1 MKKLKRVILFLLVF
15 AVLLWACSA
24 GIQIIVRNVSGS
36 VSGRSRVFASVS
48 AEKKNTIDV
57 LVAGDSESYTSVS
70 PMDLWDRA
78 GIAAYDCGQPWQR
91 IQETYYILKTAFRTQ
106 SPKLVLFETNTMF
119 RDPGFLKNVQLS
131 LTEPL
136 AYHFPVIKYHNAWK
150 ALFDGPGGPK
160 KSYKGFEIRDKVVS
174 YEGDEEYMKETKD
187 KAQIPEVVR
196 IYMEKIKRLCE
207 KNGANL
213 LLVSAPSPKNYN
225 YKKHNS
231 LEEYARENDLPYVD
245 LNMKFRDIGIDWKM
259 DSYDRGDHL
268 NISGARKVT
277 AYMGKYLSDNYDLPD
292 RRNDDGWREWDN
304 LAREYLEELELK
316 MAFLSYTL
324 SFILASE
331 KR

>member
-78 GIAAYDCGQPWQR
+78 GIAAYDCGQPGQR

-174 YEGDEEYMKETKD
+174 YEGDVEYMKETKD

-207 KNGANL
+207 KNGADL

-245 LNMKFRDIGIDWKM
+245 LNMKFRDIGIDWKQ

-277 AYMGKYLSDNYDLPD
+277 AYIGEYLADNYDLPD
-292 RRNDDGWREWDN
+292 RRNDDGWREWDD
-304 LAREYLEELELK
+304 LAREYLEEL
-316 MAFLSYTL
+316 
-324 SFILASE
+324 
-331 KR
+331 

>member
-1 MKKLKRVILFLLVF
+1 MKKLKRVIMFLLVF

-24 GIQIIVRNVSGS
+24 GIQIIVRNVRGS
-36 VSGRSRVFASVS
+36 QSGRSRVFASVS

-78 GIAAYDCGQPWQR
+78 GIAAYDCGQPGQR

-150 ALFDGPGGPK
+150 ALFDGPGGLK

-207 KNGANL
+207 KNGADL

-245 LNMKFRDIGIDWKM
+245 LNMKFRDIGIDWKL

-277 AYMGKYLSDNYDLPD
+277 AYIGQYLADNYDLPD
-292 RRNDDGWREWDN
+292 RRNDDGWREWDD
-304 LAREYLEELELK
+304 LAREYLEEL
-316 MAFLSYTL
+316 
-324 SFILASE
+324 
-331 KR
+331 

>member
-78 GIAAYDCGQPWQR
+78 GIAAYDCGQPGQR

-119 RDPGFLKNVQLS
+119 RDPGFLQNVQLS

-174 YEGDEEYMKETKD
+174 YEGDEAYMKETKN

-196 IYMEKIKRLCE
+196 VYMEKIKRLCE
-207 KNGANL
+207 KNGADL

-231 LEEYARENDLPYVD
+231 LEEYARENNLPYVD
-245 LNMKFRDIGIDWKM
+245 LNMKFRDIGIDWKQ

-277 AYMGKYLSDNYDLPD
+277 AYIGQYLADNYDLPD
-292 RRNDDGWREWDN
+292 RRNDDGWRAWDN
-304 LAREYLEELELK
+304 LAREYLEEL
-316 MAFLSYTL
+316 
-324 SFILASE
+324 
-331 KR
+331 

>member
-1 MKKLKRVILFLLVF
+1 MFLLVF

-78 GIAAYDCGQPWQR
+78 GIAAYDCGQPGQR

-207 KNGANL
+207 KNGADL

-245 LNMKFRDIGIDWKM
+245 LNMKFRDIGIDWKQ

-277 AYMGKYLSDNYDLPD
+277 AYIGEYLADNYDLPD
-292 RRNDDGWREWDN
+292 RRNDDGWREWDD
-304 LAREYLEELELK
+304 LAREYLEEL
-316 MAFLSYTL
+316 
-324 SFILASE
+324 
-331 KR
+331 

>member
-78 GIAAYDCGQPWQR
+78 GIAAYDCGQPGQR

-207 KNGANL
+207 KNGADL

-231 LEEYARENDLPYVD
+231 LEEYARENNLPYVD
-245 LNMKFRDIGIDWKM
+245 LNMKFRDIGIDWKQ

-277 AYMGKYLSDNYDLPD
+277 AYIGEYLADNYDLPD
-292 RRNDDGWREWDN
+292 RRNDDGWREWDD
-304 LAREYLEELELK
+304 LAREYLEEL
-316 MAFLSYTL
+316 
-324 SFILASE
+324 
-331 KR
+331 

>member
-78 GIAAYDCGQPWQR
+78 GIAAYDCGQPGQR

-207 KNGANL
+207 KNGADL

-231 LEEYARENDLPYVD
+231 LEEYARENDLSYVD

-277 AYMGKYLSDNYDLPD
+277 AYIGEYLADNYDLPD
-292 RRNDDGWREWDN
+292 RRNDDGWREWDD
-304 LAREYLEELELK
+304 LAREYLEEL
-316 MAFLSYTL
+316 
-324 SFILASE
+324 
-331 KR
+331 

>member
-78 GIAAYDCGQPWQR
+78 GIAAYDCGQPGQR

-207 KNGANL
+207 KNGADL

-245 LNMKFRDIGIDWKM
+245 LNMKFRDIGIDWKQ

-277 AYMGKYLSDNYDLPD
+277 AYIGEYLADNYDLPD
-292 RRNDDGWREWDN
+292 RRNDDGWREWDD
-304 LAREYLEELELK
+304 LAREYLEEL
-316 MAFLSYTL
+316 
-324 SFILASE
+324 
-331 KR
+331 

>member
-78 GIAAYDCGQPWQR
+78 GIAAYDCGQPGQR

-150 ALFDGPGGPK
+150 ALFDGPGGLK
-160 KSYKGFEIRDKVVS
+160 TSYKGFEIRNKIVS

-187 KAQIPEVVR
+187 KTAIPEVVR
-196 IYMEKIKRLCE
+196 VYMEKIKKLCE
-207 KNGANL
+207 KNGADL

-225 YKKHNS
+225 YKKHNA
-231 LEEYARENDLPYVD
+231 LEEYARENNLPYVD
-245 LNMKFRDIGIDWKM
+245 LNMRYRDIGIDWKR
-259 DSYDRGDHL
+259 DSYDKGDHL
-268 NISGARKVT
+268 NITGARKVT
-277 AYMGKYLSDNYDLPD
+277 AYIGKYLTDNYSLPD
-292 RRNDDGWREWDN
+292 RRDEDGWQEWKEM
-304 LAREYLEELELK
+304 AKQYFEELKTKLQQ
-316 MAFLSYTL
+316 
-324 SFILASE
+324 
-331 KR
+331 

>member
-78 GIAAYDCGQPWQR
+78 GIAAYDCGQPGQR

-174 YEGDEEYMKETKD
+174 YEGDKEYMKETKD

-207 KNGANL
+207 KNGADL

-277 AYMGKYLSDNYDLPD
+277 AYIGEYLADNYDLPD
-292 RRNDDGWREWDN
+292 RRNDDGWREWDD
-304 LAREYLEELELK
+304 LAREYLEEL
-316 MAFLSYTL
+316 
-324 SFILASE
+324 
-331 KR
+331 

>member
-24 GIQIIVRNVSGS
+24 GIRIIVRNVSGS

-78 GIAAYDCGQPWQR
+78 GIAAYDCGQPGQR

-150 ALFDGPGGPK
+150 ALFDGPGGLK

-207 KNGANL
+207 KNGADL

-245 LNMKFRDIGIDWKM
+245 LNMKFRDIGIDWKL

-292 RRNDDGWREWDN
+292 RRNDDGWREWDD
-304 LAREYLEELELK
+304 LAKEYLEE
-316 MAFLSYTL
+316 F
-324 SFILASE
+324 
-331 KR
+331 

>member
-48 AEKKNTIDV
+48 AEKKNTIDM

-78 GIAAYDCGQPWQR
+78 GIAAYDCGQPGQR

-150 ALFDGPGGPK
+150 ALFDGPGGLK

-207 KNGANL
+207 KNGADL

-245 LNMKFRDIGIDWKM
+245 LNMKFRDIGIDWKQ

-277 AYMGKYLSDNYDLPD
+277 AYMGKYLLDNYDLPD
-292 RRNDDGWREWDN
+292 RRNDDGWREWDD
-304 LAREYLEELELK
+304 LAKEYLEEL
-316 MAFLSYTL
+316 
-324 SFILASE
+324 
-331 KR
+331 

>member
-24 GIQIIVRNVSGS
+24 GIQVIVRNVSGS

-78 GIAAYDCGQPWQR
+78 GIAAYDCGQPGQR

-207 KNGANL
+207 KNGADL

-231 LEEYARENDLPYVD
+231 LEEYARENNLPYVD
-245 LNMKFRDIGIDWKM
+245 LNMKFRDIGIDWKQ

-277 AYMGKYLSDNYDLPD
+277 AYIGQYLADNYDLPD
-292 RRNDDGWREWDN
+292 RRNDDGWREWDD
-304 LAREYLEELELK
+304 LAKEYLEEL
-316 MAFLSYTL
+316 
-324 SFILASE
+324 
-331 KR
+331 

>member
-24 GIQIIVRNVSGS
+24 GIQVIVRNVSGS

-78 GIAAYDCGQPWQR
+78 GIAAYDCGQPGQR

-207 KNGANL
+207 KNGADL

-231 LEEYARENDLPYVD
+231 LEEYARENNLPYVD
-245 LNMKFRDIGIDWKM
+245 LNMKFRDIGIDWKL

-277 AYMGKYLSDNYDLPD
+277 AYIGQYLADNYDLPD
-292 RRNDDGWREWDN
+292 RRNDDGWREWDD
-304 LAREYLEELELK
+304 LAKEYLEEL
-316 MAFLSYTL
+316 
-324 SFILASE
+324 
-331 KR
+331 

>member
-78 GIAAYDCGQPWQR
+78 GIAAYDCGQPGQR

-231 LEEYARENDLPYVD
+231 LEEYARENNLPYVD
-245 LNMKFRDIGIDWKM
+245 LNMKFRDIGIDWKL

-277 AYMGKYLSDNYDLPD
+277 AYIGQYLADNYDLPD
-292 RRNDDGWREWDN
+292 RRNDDGWREWDD
-304 LAREYLEELELK
+304 LAKEYLEEL
-316 MAFLSYTL
+316 
-324 SFILASE
+324 
-331 KR
+331 

>member
-78 GIAAYDCGQPWQR
+78 GIAAYDCGQPGQR

-174 YEGDEEYMKETKD
+174 YEGDVEYMKETKD

-207 KNGANL
+207 KNGADL

-231 LEEYARENDLPYVD
+231 LEEYARENELPYVD

-277 AYMGKYLSDNYDLPD
+277 AYMGQYLSDNYDLPD
-292 RRNDDGWREWDN
+292 RRNDDGWREWDD
-304 LAREYLEELELK
+304 LAREYLEEL
-316 MAFLSYTL
+316 
-324 SFILASE
+324 
-331 KR
+331 

>member
-78 GIAAYDCGQPWQR
+78 GIAAYDCGQPGQR

-207 KNGANL
+207 KNGADL

-231 LEEYARENDLPYVD
+231 MEEYARENELPYVD

-277 AYMGKYLSDNYDLPD
+277 AYMGQYLSDNYDLPD
-292 RRNDDGWREWDN
+292 RRNDDGWREWDD
-304 LAREYLEELELK
+304 LAREYLEEL
-316 MAFLSYTL
+316 
-324 SFILASE
+324 
-331 KR
+331 

>member
-24 GIQIIVRNVSGS
+24 GIQVIVRNVSGS

-78 GIAAYDCGQPWQR
+78 RIAAYDCGQPGQR

-207 KNGANL
+207 KNGADL

-277 AYMGKYLSDNYDLPD
+277 AYMGQYLSDNYDLPD
-292 RRNDDGWREWDN
+292 RRNDDGWREWDD
-304 LAREYLEELELK
+304 LAKEYLEEL
-316 MAFLSYTL
+316 
-324 SFILASE
+324 
-331 KR
+331 

>member
-78 GIAAYDCGQPWQR
+78 GIAAYDCGQPGQR

-207 KNGANL
+207 KNGADL

-231 LEEYARENDLPYVD
+231 LEEYARENNLPYVD
-245 LNMKFRDIGIDWKM
+245 LNMKFRDIGIDWKQ

-277 AYMGKYLSDNYDLPD
+277 AYIGQYLADNYDLPD
-292 RRNDDGWREWDN
+292 RRNDDGWREWDD
-304 LAREYLEELELK
+304 LAKEYLEEL
-316 MAFLSYTL
+316 
-324 SFILASE
+324 
-331 KR
+331 

>member
-78 GIAAYDCGQPWQR
+78 GIAAYDCGQPGQR

-150 ALFDGPGGPK
+150 ALFDGPGGLK

-196 IYMEKIKRLCE
+196 VYMEKIKRLCE
-207 KNGANL
+207 KNGADL

-231 LEEYARENDLPYVD
+231 LEEYARENNLPYVD
-245 LNMKFRDIGIDWKM
+245 LNMKFRDIGIDWKL

-277 AYMGKYLSDNYDLPD
+277 AYIGQYLADNYDLPD

-304 LAREYLEELELK
+304 LAREYLEEL
-316 MAFLSYTL
+316 
-324 SFILASE
+324 
-331 KR
+331 

>member
-78 GIAAYDCGQPWQR
+78 GIAAYDCGQPGQR

-207 KNGANL
+207 KNGADL

-245 LNMKFRDIGIDWKM
+245 LNMKFRDIGIDWKQ

-304 LAREYLEELELK
+304 LAREYLEEL
-316 MAFLSYTL
+316 
-324 SFILASE
+324 
-331 KR
+331 

>member
-1 MKKLKRVILFLLVF
+1 MKKLKRVIMFLLVF

-57 LVAGDSESYTSVS
+57 LVTGDSESYTSVS

-78 GIAAYDCGQPWQR
+78 GIAAYDCGQPGQR

-207 KNGANL
+207 KNGADL

-277 AYMGKYLSDNYDLPD
+277 AYIGEYLADNYDLPD
-292 RRNDDGWREWDN
+292 RRNDDGWREWDD
-304 LAREYLEELELK
+304 LAREYLEEL
-316 MAFLSYTL
+316 
-324 SFILASE
+324 
-331 KR
+331 

>member
-57 LVAGDSESYTSVS
+57 LVAGDRESYTSVS

-78 GIAAYDCGQPWQR
+78 GIAAYDCGQPGQR

-207 KNGANL
+207 KNGADL

-245 LNMKFRDIGIDWKM
+245 LNMKFRDIGIDWKQ

-277 AYMGKYLSDNYDLPD
+277 AYIGQYLADNYDLPD

-304 LAREYLEELELK
+304 LAREYLEEL
-316 MAFLSYTL
+316 
-324 SFILASE
+324 
-331 KR
+331 